1 MHITLIRCV
10 LFICSLTATYVA
22 ANESRTKQD
31 LTEVQKEL
39 KKSQKTYQQQQKNI
53 TALQSTVKAHEL
65 DIAKNAKALSLTQ
78 QSINENQQQQYALLN
93 ESKRLNKQKQKLQGL
108 LASQLKSAYMTGTHD
123 YSKMLLNQELSA
135 TFERTLSYYD
145 YFNKARISQLESLK
159 MVVADLAENQNKL
172 ARTQNKLAKLLTQQ
186 TARKNALAALQKQR
200 KESLAALNKTL
211 GKTQQAISYLKE
223 NEKTLLA
230 TLENLTKIEVLE
242 KITLNGLAQQKG
254 QLRFPSKGR
263 IKHRFGQRKHAG
275 MNWKGIVI
283 KSPAGQPVNS
293 IDQGQVVY
301 ADWLNGFGWVIVVD
315 HGKGF
320 MSLYGHA
327 QTLLKDVGDLV
338 SDGEPIALVGQSG
351 GQPSSGLYFEIRHKG
366 SAVDPVKWCRAS

>member
-1 MHITLIRCV
+1 L
-10 LFICSLTATYVA
+10 

-53 TALQSTVKAHEL
+53 SALQNIVKAHEL
-65 DIAKNAKALSLTQ
+65 DIAKNARALSMTM
-78 QSINENQQQQYALLN
+78 QSINENKQQQDALLK
-93 ESKRLNKQKQKLQGL
+93 ESKRLNKRKVTLQKV
-108 LASQLKSAYMTGTHD
+108 LASQIKSAYMTGTHD

-145 YFNKARISQLESLK
+145 YFNKARISQLDSLK
-159 MVVADLAENQNKL
+159 VVVADLAKNRNKL
-172 ARTQNKLAKLLTQQ
+172 IKKQNQLANLLKQQ
-186 TARKNALAALQKQR
+186 TSRKNALVTLQKQR
-200 KESLAALNKTL
+200 KDSLASLNKTL
-211 GKTQQAISYLKE
+211 GKTQQVISYLKE

-230 TLENLTKIEVLE
+230 TLDNLTKIQAPE
-242 KITLNGLAQQKG
+242 KIVLNGLVQQKG
-254 QLRFPSKGR
+254 KLLLPSKGR
-263 IKHRFGQRKHAG
+263 VRHRFGQRKHAG

-283 KSPAGQPVNS
+283 ESSIGQPINS

-338 SDGEPIALVGQSG
+338 ATGEPIALVGQSG
-351 GQPSSGLYFEIRHKG
+351 GQSSSGLYFEIRHKG